1 MSQLLPFLTEEDLP
15 PSPNRRSWT
24 RRIVTVVG
32 IAAIV
37 VGGWWAVGA
46 VRDLL
51 PEESQA
57 PVAGRPVTVVIE
69 SGDSLGT
76 VAAKL
81 ADAGVVLSSNAFL
94 AAADL
99 DERAVT
105 IPAGVYSLVTGL
117 TGTAALDL
125 MLDPASRAAPLVL
138 PEGLRLADTVR
149 LTSEA
154 TGLPAADLD
163 RVLLAPVDLGLPT
176 WSRGRPEGFL
186 FPASYDIIPGRD
198 ATAVLAAMV
207 RRFDVAATD
216 IDLVARAAEVGRSPY
231 EILVIASLVQA
242 EAAPRDFAKVAAVI
256 YNRLEQGMPLQ
267 LDSTVNYALGTSTL
281 LVTESMIDVD
291 SPYNTYRVTGLP
303 PTPINSP
310 GQDAIEAA
318 LAPASGDWL
327 YFVTVDPATLT
338 TRFTSS
344 YEQFLAWK
352 AEFQRRYAEQSSP
365 SPVPAP

>member
-1 MSQLLPFLTEEDLP
+1 MSQLVPFLTHDPLP
-15 PSPNRRSWT
+15 PSPNRRSWV
-24 RRIVTVVG
+24 RRIVAVLG
-32 IAAIV
+32 LAALALGV
-37 VGGWWAVGA
+37 WWTVGA

-57 PVAGRPVTVVIE
+57 PVAGREVTVVVE

-81 ADAGVVLSSNAFL
+81 ADAGVVLSSSSFL

-99 DERAVT
+99 DERSVT
-105 IPAGVYSLVTGL
+105 IGPGVYSLVTGL
-117 TGTAALDL
+117 SGAEAVDL
-125 MLDPASRAAPLVL
+125 MLDPATRAAPLVL

-149 LTSEA
+149 LTAEA
-154 TGLPAADLD
+154 TGISPAALD
-163 RVLLAPVDLGLPT
+163 AVLLAPQDLGLPT
-176 WSRGRPEGFL
+176 WSRDRPEGFL

-198 ATAVLAAMV
+198 ATQVLRTMVERFDLAAAQV
-207 RRFDVAATD
+207 
-216 IDLVARAAEVGRSPY
+216 DLIERAAERGISPY
-231 EILVIASLVQA
+231 DVLIIASLVQA
-242 EAAPRDFAKVAAVI
+242 EAAPRDFRKVAAVI
-256 YNRLEQGMPLQ
+256 YNRLEEGMPLQ

-281 LVTESMIDVD
+281 LVTESMVEVD

-318 LAPASGDWL
+318 LDPANGDWI
-327 YFVTVDPATLT
+327 YFVTVDPDTLT

-352 AEFQRRYAEQSSP
+352 AEFRERYGSGTTP
-365 SPVPAP
+365 